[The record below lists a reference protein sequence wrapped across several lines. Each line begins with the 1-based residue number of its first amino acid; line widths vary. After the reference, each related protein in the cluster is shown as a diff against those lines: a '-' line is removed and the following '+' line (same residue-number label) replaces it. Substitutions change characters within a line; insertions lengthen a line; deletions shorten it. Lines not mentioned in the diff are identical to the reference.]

1 MRLDLSALGNE
12 GRLARAS
19 LGLQQP
25 VRRQSPAMKRYK
37 FIAGNTLIEA
47 MVTVVFVTI
56 ASLGGLS
63 YQYHAA
69 RHTRVARAQITAT
82 RTAQLLLEDWMSTG
96 GSTEY
101 DPFALGFGFSSG
113 QAAPND
119 FVVPTGLGQTLHGAV
134 YSIEVDGLP
143 MVVMLKYN
151 DVDEDATARIK
162 LRQLSIC
169 VAFGEVIDEKLTL
182 SESCLGGIRPIT
194 LTTYVRVD
202 ASGG

>member
-1 MRLDLSALGNE
+1 MSVSPRERVGGVKVFVSWLNADLIKPIIHS
-12 GRLARAS
+12 
-19 LGLQQP
+19 
-25 VRRQSPAMKRYK
+25 MTRYK

-69 RHTRVARAQITAT
+69 GHTRIAQGQITAT

-101 DPFALGFGFSSG
+101 DPTALGFGFSST
-113 QAAPND
+113 QAVPAD
-119 FVVPTGLGQTLHGAV
+119 FAVPTGLGQTLNGTV
-134 YSIEVDGLP
+134 YAIEVDGLP

-151 DVDEDATARIK
+151 DVDEDVIARVK

-169 VAFGEVIDEKLTL
+169 VAFGEVIGGELTL
-182 SESCLGGIRPIT
+182 SECRVGNTQPIT

-202 ASGG
+202 AAGG

>member
-1 MRLDLSALGNE
+1 
-12 GRLARAS
+12 
-19 LGLQQP
+19 
-25 VRRQSPAMKRYK
+25 MKRYK
-37 FIAGNTLIEA
+37 FIVGNTLIEA

-69 RHTRVARAQITAT
+69 RHTRVAGAQIAAT

-101 DPFALGFGFSSG
+101 DPFALGFGFSS
-113 QAAPND
+113 ALPAPAN
-119 FVVPTGLGQTLHGAV
+119 FSVPTGLGQTLNGAV
-134 YSIEVDGLP
+134 YAIEVDGLP

-151 DVDEDATARIK
+151 DIDEDTTARIK

-169 VAFGEVIDEKLTL
+169 VAFGEVIGNTPTF
-182 SESCLGGIRPIT
+182 SESWVGGIRPIT

>member
-1 MRLDLSALGNE
+1 MNGGDKVWVSRLNADLIKPIIHS
-12 GRLARAS
+12 
-19 LGLQQP
+19 
-25 VRRQSPAMKRYK
+25 MKRYK
-37 FIAGNTLIEA
+37 AIAGNTLIEA
-47 MVTVVFVTI
+47 MVTVVFVAI
-56 ASLGGLS
+56 AALGGLS

-69 RHTRVARAQITAT
+69 GHTRIAGAQITAT

-101 DPFALGFGFSSG
+101 DPTALGFGFLST
-113 QAAPND
+113 QAAPSD
-119 FVVPTGLGQTLHGAV
+119 FVVPTGLGQTLNGAV

-143 MVVMLKYN
+143 MAVMLKYN
-151 DVDEDATARIK
+151 DIDEDITARIK
-162 LRQLSIC
+162 LRQLSIF